1 MMLGH
6 GRVHLPHMEHEI
18 ICHRSTS
25 EPLKGKF
32 VSLFH
37 GGGFFSFA
45 PCYDSSPCV
54 GVRAEIGYPML

>member
-1 MMLGH
+1 MMLRH

-37 GGGFFSFA
+37 GGFFFSLLHVMI
-45 PCYDSSPCV
+45 P
-54 GVRAEIGYPML
+54 L